1 MEAQRRPLA
10 GASFGAGA
18 PRRLRRFG
26 GAVVLFLTIGMVS
39 ACARDTTEA
48 RVMIPAGATMRQAAD
63 SLAAAKV
70 IRFPAVFAAYSA
82 IRSRDRTI
90 KAGTYLLSR
99 ASGWNETIAALH
111 QGKGLM
117 TIVVVPEGF
126 ALSRIVPLLA
136 MRLKLPP
143 ESLEAAARDTALLHA
158 LDVPTPTLEGYLFP
172 DTYSF
177 PEGTTAAIA
186 IRTMVRRFQRVWRP
200 EWTARLDSIPMS
212 RHDVLTLASIVE
224 TEARLGPERPV
235 IAAVYMNRLRKG
247 MLLQADPTVQYAL
260 PQRQAR
266 LLYKHLEIQSPYN
279 TYRRKGLPPG
289 PIGSPGRASIEAAL
303 YPSTVPYLYVVAFP
317 DGHHEFRTTLAAHDK
332 AKREARRAWDSTNAA
347 RARSAVGASRER
359 P

>member
-1 MEAQRRPLA
+1 VEEQRRADAAARRIAPWSAAA
-10 GASFGAGA
+10 GALFVAAG
-18 PRRLRRFG
+18 LMSG
-26 GAVVLFLTIGMVS
+26 
-39 ACARDTTEA
+39 CAKDRTEA
-48 RVMIPAGATMRQAAD
+48 RVTIPAGATMRVAAD

-70 IRFPAVFAAYSA
+70 IRFPTIFAAYSS

-90 KAGTYLLSR
+90 KAGTYQLSR
-99 ASGWNETIAALH
+99 ANGWNATIAALQ

-117 TIVVVPEGF
+117 TTVVIPEGF

-136 MRLKLPP
+136 TKLKLTP
-143 ESLEAAARDTALLHA
+143 ESVAAAARDTALLRA
-158 LDVPTPTLEGYLFP
+158 LDIPTPTLEGYLFP

-177 PEGTTAAIA
+177 PEGTTAPIA

-260 PQRQAR
+260 PQRQSR

-303 YPSTVPYLYVVAFP
+303 YPSAVPYLFFVAFP
-317 DGHHEFRTTLAAHDK
+317 DGHHEFRTTLAAHDR
-332 AKREARRAWDSTNAA
+332 AKRDARRAWDSTSAVRA
-347 RARSAVGASRER
+347 RAANGAARER